1 MQNYLSLIENAL
13 KENMPKGDFYEQV
26 LIDSMNYSLSAGG
39 KRIRPVLLLEFCRLC
54 NGDIN
59 ACLPYAC
66 AVEMVHT
73 YSLIH
78 DDLPC
83 MDDDDFRRGK
93 PSNHKVY
100 GEDIAVLAGDALQS
114 RAYEI
119 MLSHKNAEKIG
130 FENAVNA
137 SYTLAKYSGTLG
149 MVGGQVIDLTNEG
162 KKAPI
167 EVLQQMD
174 YKKTAGLIIASCV
187 MGCICAGAKEE
198 YINAA
203 KEYAENIGVAFQI
216 VDDILD
222 VTANENELGKPVGSD
237 MENEKST
244 YVSLLGLNKCR
255 ELVDEMTNKAIN
267 ALSVF
272 EEDTKD
278 LCDFALS
285 LAKRKK

>member
-1 MQNYLSLIENAL
+1 MTDYLPLIENAL
-13 KENMPKGDFYEQV
+13 KENMPNGDFYEQV

-54 NGDIN
+54 KGDIN
-59 ACLPYAC
+59 ASLPYAC

-93 PSNHKVY
+93 PSNHKVF

-119 MLSHKNAEKIG
+119 MLSHENAEKIG

-137 SYTLAKYSGTLG
+137 SYALSKYSGTLG
-149 MVGGQVIDLTNEG
+149 MVGGQVIDINSEG

-187 MGCICAGAKEE
+187 MGCICAGAKED

-244 YVSLLGLNKCR
+244 YVSLMGLNKCR
-255 ELVDEMTNKAIN
+255 ELVGEMTNRAID

-272 EEDTKD
+272 EEDTKN

-285 LAKRKK
+285 LAKRNK